1 MKALEETLWVALSH
15 FRYYKVGSMVLL
27 KLRVGSKGQVVIP
40 KVIREKLR
48 IKPEGYIIVE
58 FEEGQLRL
66 RGSPDVEEVVAW
78 LVATRRPVAKN
89 VSDIGLEEEVL
100 EALP

>member
-1 MKALEETLWVALSH
+1 MSC
-15 FRYYKVGSMVLL
+15 MVLL
-27 KLRVGSKGQVVIP
+27 RLKVGSKGQIVIP

-48 IKPEGYIIVE
+48 IRPNRYVIVE

-66 RGSPDVEEVVAW
+66 RGGPDVAEIVAW
-78 LVATRRPVAKN
+78 LAATRRPVAKN
-89 VSDIGLEEEVL
+89 VSGLSLEEEVF